1 MVDGVFQNLSD
12 IVINSS
18 FGAYQIIFESVSAK
32 NFENSY
38 FIIDQKLSGQFEI
51 SDDRRI
57 FITAREANKTLS
69 SVEDVM
75 VQLSEKGMTKNNK
88 LVVIGGG
95 YLQDIG
101 TLVASLYMRGVEWTF
116 VPTTL
121 AAMGDS
127 CIGGKSSI
135 NAGNVKNLVGNFY
148 PPKEVFI
155 DSSFVSTLP
164 NLEIIAGISEI
175 IKICFARSFEIF
187 TECSQLISEWQR
199 DANQQVITDV
209 IQISLSSKKYFI
221 EEDEFDS
228 GIRKVLNFG
237 HSFGH
242 ALESASG
249 YRVPHGVAVLVGMIA
264 ATQHP
269 MSKPSGD
276 TQKLIESSL
285 AFSKSLGKVIGNE
298 ISNLDYGK
306 FSQALAKDK
315 KNTNLELVLILPMAK
330 ELEVVKIPFSQGAIA
345 DAISAMKKAAEMVLN
360 EIR

>member
-1 MVDGVFQNLSD
+1 MVDGVFQNLCD

-18 FGAYQIIFESVSAK
+18 FGAYQIIFESVRAK
-32 NFENSY
+32 KFENSY
-38 FIIDQKLSGQFEI
+38 FLIDQKLSGQLEL
-51 SDDRRI
+51 SNDKCVS
-57 FITAREANKTLS
+57 ITVREANKKLS
-69 SVEDVM
+69 AVEDVM

-101 TLVASLYMRGVEWTF
+101 TLVASLYMRGVDWTY

-175 IKICFARSFEIF
+175 IKICFARSFETF
-187 TECSQLISEWQR
+187 SECSQLIYEWQT
-199 DANQQVITDV
+199 DAKLQVITDV
-209 IQISLSSKKYFI
+209 IQISLTSKKYFI

-228 GIRKVLNFG
+228 GIRKLLNFG

-242 ALESASG
+242 ALESAAG
-249 YRVPHGVAVLVGMIA
+249 YRVPHGVAVLIGMIA

-269 MSKPSGD
+269 LSKPSEE

-285 AFSKSLGKVIGNE
+285 VFSRSLGKVIGSE
-298 ISNLDYGK
+298 LSNVDYGK

-330 ELEVVKIPFSQGAIA
+330 ELEVVKIPFNQGAVA
-345 DAISAMKKAAEMVLN
+345 DAASALKKAVEMVLN